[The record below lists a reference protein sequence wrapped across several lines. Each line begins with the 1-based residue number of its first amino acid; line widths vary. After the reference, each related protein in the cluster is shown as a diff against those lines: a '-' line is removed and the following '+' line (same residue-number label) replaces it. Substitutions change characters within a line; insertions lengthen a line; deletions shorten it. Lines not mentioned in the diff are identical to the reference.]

1 MSTIATYENLL
12 NILAKAPG
20 HIYWKDIKGVY
31 QGSNDAQAIFLGFK
45 NGKDLIGKTDF
56 DLPWKDQAIHLQ
68 QIDNQVMKTQKEYCV
83 EEIVSSQKKVKTT
96 FLSRKIPLYDRNT
109 NKVIGIIGT
118 SIDITES
125 KQAELAKQQFIM
137 NMAHDLRTPL
147 AGIIGISGI
156 QADQG
161 TSVQDKQ
168 YGLWILDASR
178 QLLELLNAVLEVIS
192 TEHKED
198 LLTEDRIDLSL
209 LTKELYDLMQP
220 AVIAKNLKF
229 EWILDSNLPFIVS
242 DHIKLKRILLNLLSN
257 AIKFTNEGKISLE
270 INLLAIKNSQAKIE
284 MYISDTGIGIAKDE
298 LDKIFDRFYR
308 AHPSYQAVY
317 SGYGIGLFLV
327 KKAVALLNGIIKVT
341 SQEEKGSCFT
351 LVFNFPLA
359 EKPIEPSHETSE
371 QSMLQPEANKG
382 IESVLVVED
391 NTLVLHAV
399 KNILVNLGY
408 EVTAVT
414 EGKVALK
421 ILQSQSFA
429 WVLLDV
435 GLPDISGTEV
445 AKQYREWE
453 QENNKPHLP
462 LFALTAHAEDKVKKK
477 CKEVG
482 IDFVFNKPFTEK
494 DIKTIKKL
502 IKK

>member
-1 MSTIATYENLL
+1 MKLNNLEEIFKASQETLNQFLITQLPINIFLVNTEGYVCWANKNLL
-12 NILAKAPG
+12 NFVNINSLEDVIG
-20 HIYWKDIKGVY
+20 MHISHWDKCRW
-31 QGSNDAQAIFLGFK
+31 DAIQEVLKTKQESTTEEFY
-45 NGKDLIGKTDF
+45 NGTFFSSVRKPVIQNNKLIGV
-56 DLPWKDQAIHLQ
+56 LGL
-68 QIDNQVMKTQKEYCV
+68 
-83 EEIVSSQKKVKTT
+83 
-96 FLSRKIPLYDRNT
+96 
-109 NKVIGIIGT
+109 
-118 SIDITES
+118 SIDITEK
-125 KQAELAKQQFIM
+125 KQSEIAKQQFIM

-192 TEHKED
+192 TEDKED

-229 EWILDSNLPFIVS
+229 EWILDSNLPFIIS
-242 DHIKLKRILLNLLSN
+242 DRIKLKRILLNLLSN
-257 AIKFTNEGKISLE
+257 AIKFTNEAKISLE

-327 KKAVALLNGIIKVT
+327 KKAVELLNGIIKVT

-429 WVLLDV
+429 WVLLDI
-435 GLPDISGTEV
+435 GLPDLEGTEV
-445 AKQYREWE
+445 ARLYRQWE
-453 QENNKPHLP
+453 KENNKPRLP
-462 LFALTAHAEDKVKKK
+462 LFALTAHAIDKI
-477 CKEVG
+477 KEECEQVG
-482 IDFVFNKPFTEK
+482 FDYILSKPFTEK
-494 DIKTIKKL
+494 DVQIMNLFMKNKN
-502 IKK
+502 